1 MPQAATLEYSSDPSR
16 SKPLTRKEAKV
27 YQSRGLIV
35 ELVDGTPLP
44 EWLSCTRGSY
54 SYQTV
59 PRRQLPARQNRR
71 VIRTARLEFED
82 AEFGVVQGHLLV
94 RLSGSSIWQP
104 TAASDRVLEVRNGDR
119 AFLWVNAQRCC
130 HCCENSGER
139 LSSTHIERTPP
150 RVVHYHRCR
159 RCRRKW
165 MLTVPTNSPTPR
177 QP

>member
-1 MPQAATLEYSSDPSR
+1 MFR
-16 SKPLTRKEAKV
+16 
-27 YQSRGLIV
+27 SRGLIV

-44 EWLSCTRGSY
+44 EWLPNSHGRY

-59 PRRQLPARQNRR
+59 LRRQLPARQNRR

-82 AEFGVVQGHLLV
+82 AAFRVVQGHLLV
-94 RLSGSSIWQP
+94 RLSGTSVWQP
-104 TAASDRVLEVRNGDR
+104 TAASDRVLEVRDGDR
-119 AFLWVNAQRCC
+119 AFLWINDRRCC

-139 LSSTHIERTPP
+139 LSSTHVERPPP

-159 RCRRKW
+159 RCRREW
-165 MLTVPTNSPTPR
+165 MLTVPTNSHTPR